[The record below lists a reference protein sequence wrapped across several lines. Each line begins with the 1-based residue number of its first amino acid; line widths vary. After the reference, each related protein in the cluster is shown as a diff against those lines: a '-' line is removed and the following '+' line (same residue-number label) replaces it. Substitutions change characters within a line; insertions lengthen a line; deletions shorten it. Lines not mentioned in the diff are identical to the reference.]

1 MPSHRSILPQRNG
14 DSALREKLT
23 RWDVKSAPYLYIA
36 PFFLIFVATGLFPI
50 GYTAVI
56 SLMEWDMVRGTGEF
70 VGFDQ
75 YWRVLSAPDFWIALR
90 NTVSIFLLS
99 TIPQLVAA
107 IIIAAALDRNIRART
122 FWRMSVLVPY
132 VMAPVAVALI
142 FSNMF
147 GDKFGLVNSLLTQ
160 LGMTSIPWHTDPFAS
175 HVAIA
180 TMVNFRWTGYNT
192 LILLAAMQAIPREY
206 YEAATVDGAGA
217 IRQFLSITIPGL
229 RGTLIFVVVTST
241 IGGLQVFDEPRMYDH
256 TGTGGPDNQWLT
268 IALYLYN
275 VGWGEW
281 DFGRAAAMAWI
292 LFALILLVGLI
303 NLIVTRGLVRDDAAA
318 VAENPGR
325 RVLRPRRTTHDNAR
339 PVEEANR

>member
-1 MPSHRSILPQRNG
+1 MHSQRSTLIRG
-14 DSALREKLT
+14 SGRSALRERLS
-23 RWDVKSAPYLYIA
+23 RWDMRTAPYLYIA
-36 PFFLIFVATGLFPI
+36 PFFVIFIITGLFPI

-56 SLMEWDMVRGTGEF
+56 SLMDWDMVRSRGEF

-75 YWRVLSAPDFWIALR
+75 YWRVLSAPEFWIALR

-99 TIPQLVAA
+99 TVPQLVAA
-107 IIIAAALDRNIRART
+107 IVIAAALDRNIRART

-132 VMAPVAVALI
+132 VMAPVAVGLI

-147 GDKFGLVNSLLTQ
+147 GDRFGLVNSLLAQ
-160 LGMTSIPWHTDPFAS
+160 MGMTSIPWHTDPFAS
-175 HVAIA
+175 HIAIA

-217 IRQFLSITIPGL
+217 IRQFFSITIPGL

-241 IGGLQVFDEPRMYDH
+241 IGGLQVFDEPRMFDH

-275 VGWGEW
+275 VGWGES

-292 LFALILLVGLI
+292 LFALILLVGLV
-303 NLIVTRGLVRDDAAA
+303 NLAVTRRMVRDDTVPVDA
-318 VAENPGR
+318 R
-325 RVLRPRRTTHDNAR
+325 SKRRPRRGADHSGDLIKESAR
-339 PVEEANR
+339 